1 MTKHFLCPQN
11 PPPAPP
17 RRGVREMNK
26 QKLMTELQSH
36 GLQLVE
42 VGAGVSGRK
51 GGAGPSDHKAVTI
64 DGTTIMVPIYTETA
78 AHSPYTATFD
88 PISTQTTIHLDGR
101 EIAPIEFPQTPQ
113 FYNLA
118 TADGIP
124 YWKIA
129 LLHSHD
135 VLATTVLQTC
145 MRYRNSDTVCQFCA
159 IEQSLESG
167 RTIAR
172 KTPAQLAEVAAAAVQ
187 LDGVKHMVMTSG
199 TPNTPDRGA
208 AYLAECAQAIKQR
221 VDLPI
226 QAQCEPPDDFRWF
239 QKLKDA
245 GVDSLGMHLEAI
257 TPAVRTKIMPGKA
270 DVPVEYYFQAFEAA
284 VAVFGRGQV
293 STYLLAGLGDSV
305 EELVAGCDRLIQL
318 GVYPFV
324 VPFVPITGTP
334 LAHHPAPSS
343 EMMFALY
350 QQVGNLLNRS
360 GMSAK
365 DIKAGCGKCGA
376 CSSLSSF
383 EV

>member
-1 MTKHFLCPQN
+1 
-11 PPPAPP
+11 
-17 RRGVREMNK
+17 
-26 QKLMTELQSH
+26 MTELQSQ

-42 VGAGVSGRK
+42 SGAGVSGRK

-78 AHSPYTATFD
+78 AASPYTATLD
-88 PISTQTTIHLDGR
+88 SKSNRATIYLDDR
-101 EIAPIEFPQTPQ
+101 EIASIEFPKTPQ
-113 FYNLA
+113 FYHLS
-118 TADGIP
+118 TTDGIP

-159 IEQSLESG
+159 IEQSLAAD

-172 KTPAQLAEVAAAAVQ
+172 KTPAQLAEVAAAAVR

-208 AYLAECAQAIKQR
+208 AYLAECAQAIKQS

-226 QAQCEPPDDFRWF
+226 QAQCEPPDDFAWF

-257 TPAVRTKIMPGKA
+257 NPAVRDKIMPGKA
-270 DVPVEYYFQAFEAA
+270 DVPVEYYFKAFEAA
-284 VAVFGRGQV
+284 VEVFGRGQV
-293 STYLLAGLGDSV
+293 STYLLSGLGDTV
-305 EELVAGCDRLIQL
+305 EELVAGCDLAIQL

-324 VPFVPITGTP
+324 VPFVPISGTP

-343 EMMFALY
+343 EFMFTLY
-350 QQVGNLLNRS
+350 QQVSNLLKRS
-360 GMSAK
+360 NMSSK

-376 CSSLSSF
+376 CSALSNF
-383 EV
+383 EI

>member
-1 MTKHFLCPQN
+1 
-11 PPPAPP
+11 
-17 RRGVREMNK
+17 MNK
-26 QKLMTELQSH
+26 QKLMTELQSQ

-78 AHSPYTATFD
+78 AASPYRATLD
-88 PISTQTTIHLDGR
+88 PTSNQATIHLEGR
-101 EIAPIEFPQTPQ
+101 EIAPIEFPKTPQ
-113 FYNLA
+113 FYKLT

-145 MRYRNSDTVCQFCA
+145 TRYRNRDTVCQFCA
-159 IEQSLESG
+159 IEQSLAAG

-172 KTPAQLAEVAAAAVQ
+172 KTPDQLAEVAAAAVR
-187 LDGVKHMVMTSG
+187 LDGIKHMVMTSG
-199 TPNTPDRGA
+199 TPNTSDRGA
-208 AYLAECAQAIKQR
+208 AYLAECTQAIKQR

-226 QAQCEPPDDFRWF
+226 QVQCEPPDDFGWF
-239 QKLKDA
+239 QRLKAA
-245 GVDSLGMHLEAI
+245 GADSLGMHLEAI
-257 TPAVRTKIMPGKA
+257 NPDVRAKIMPGKA
-270 DVPVEYYFQAFEAA
+270 DVPVEYYFEAFSAA
-284 VAVFGRGQV
+284 VEVFGRGQV
-293 STYLLAGLGDSV
+293 STYLLAGLGDTV
-305 EELVAGCDRLIQL
+305 DELVAGCDRLIQL

-334 LAHHPAPSS
+334 LEHHPAPSS
-343 EMMFALY
+343 EMMFSLY
-350 QQVGNLLNRS
+350 QQVGALLKRS
-360 GMSAK
+360 NMSSK

-376 CSSLSSF
+376 CSAMSSF

>member
-1 MTKHFLCPQN
+1 
-11 PPPAPP
+11 
-17 RRGVREMNK
+17 
-26 QKLMTELQSH
+26 MTELQSQ
-36 GLQLVE
+36 GLQIVE
-42 VGAGVSGRK
+42 VGVGVSGRK

-78 AHSPYTATFD
+78 AASPYTATLD
-88 PISTQTTIHLDGR
+88 PKSNQATIGIEGR
-101 EIAPIEFPQTPQ
+101 AIAPIEFPKPPE
-113 FYNLA
+113 FYNLT

-135 VLATTVLQTC
+135 VLATTVQQTC
-145 MRYRNSDTVCQFCA
+145 MRYRNPDTVCQFCA
-159 IEQSLESG
+159 IEQSLTAD

-172 KTPAQLAEVAAAAVQ
+172 KTPAQLAEVAAAAVR
-187 LDGVKHMVMTSG
+187 LDGIKHMVMTSG
-199 TPNTPDRGA
+199 TPNTSDRGA
-208 AYLAECAQAIKQR
+208 AYLAECTIAIKQQ

-226 QAQCEPPDDFRWF
+226 QVQCEPPDDFSWF

-257 TPAVRTKIMPGKA
+257 TPAVRAQIMPGKA
-270 DVPVEYYFQAFEAA
+270 DVPVEYYFQAFASA

-293 STYLLAGLGDSV
+293 STYLLAGLGDTL
-305 EELVAGCDRLIQL
+305 EALIEGCDQLIQI

-343 EMMFALY
+343 EFMFSLY
-350 QQVGNLLNRS
+350 QQVGALLKRSNLS
-360 GMSAK
+360 SK

-376 CSSLSSF
+376 CSALSSF
-383 EV
+383 ED

>member
-1 MTKHFLCPQN
+1 
-11 PPPAPP
+11 
-17 RRGVREMNK
+17 MNK
-26 QKLMTELQSH
+26 QKLMTELQSQ
-36 GLQLVE
+36 GLRIVK
-42 VGAGVSGRK
+42 VGTGVSGRK

-78 AHSPYTATFD
+78 AASPYTATLD
-88 PISTQTTIHLDGR
+88 PTSTQAIIQLDER
-101 EIAPIEFPQTPQ
+101 AIAAIEFPKSPE
-113 FYNLA
+113 FYNLS

-159 IEQSLESG
+159 IEKSLAAD
-167 RTIAR
+167 RTISR
-172 KTPAQLAEVAAAAVQ
+172 KTPAQLAEVATAAVR

-199 TPNTPDRGA
+199 TPNTSDRGA
-208 AYLAECAQAIKQR
+208 AYLAECAQAVKQQ

-226 QAQCEPPDDFRWF
+226 QAQCEPPDDLRWF

-257 TPAVRTKIMPGKA
+257 TPAVRANIMPGKA
-270 DVPVEYYFQAFEAA
+270 EVPVEYYFQAFDAA
-284 VAVFGRGQV
+284 VKVFGRGQV
-293 STYLLAGLGDSV
+293 STYLLAGLGDTV
-305 EELVAGCDRLIQL
+305 EALVAGCDRLIQL

-324 VPFVPITGTP
+324 VPFVPISGTP

-343 EMMFALY
+343 EMMFDLY
-350 QQVGNLLNRS
+350 QQVGALLKRS
-360 GMSAK
+360 NMSAK

-376 CSSLSSF
+376 CSAMSSF
-383 EV
+383 ED